1 MTPHQ
6 MLQPQPTRQNKTVN
20 NCDDATNKFTTN
32 DPIRAKIES
41 LMENLGF
48 PTNKQNI
55 PLDKVPGNFKNKN
68 IRGLC
73 KSTSIEEAKGQ

>member
-6 MLQPQPTRQNKTVN
+6 MLHPQPTRQNRTVN
-20 NCDDATNKFTTN
+20 NCDEATNKLTTN
-32 DPIRAKIES
+32 DPILAKIES

-55 PLDKVPGNFKNKN
+55 PLDNVPK
-68 IRGLC
+68 
-73 KSTSIEEAKGQ
+73 